1 MSIQSRKSVY
11 MQTPPRNLHCSESE
25 TELNHFEERTSI
37 SSVQVSKSTRVMKL
51 QNELQDANFEIQALK
66 DQNDHLKTMIQAQT
80 VQLEQQNNLN
90 HQLKTSQ
97 FETNLRYE
105 AETQKNMLL
114 QPQGDVKKVI
124 EANEAF
130 LKNAVR
136 KLRQFVQNEGFAVQV
151 EEIEKQLD
159 QSLAKSGEIDQQ
171 NENLTMLCKEQNLK
185 IQEMALEK
193 EQLTAQA
200 QKQATQYEQKINML
214 QNNLQNVKGFEAKA
228 NELDQQNENL
238 AQWCDNQRQAVKEL
252 TVKNEITT
260 QELQTYKIKEVEQEE
275 KVNKLKLNL
284 QLQINEVNQ
293 LTKITQNQSQKLQDI
308 QNSNNQLKSELV
320 QIKQNEIQ
328 QEQQIYDLKQTNI
341 QLNKEI
347 SSLNNKIIALTSKL
361 DSPDSPQ
368 NTSQHIETI
377 KLLRRNEA
385 FYIAEIEKVEKQ
397 LTKLSAE
404 NIKLQEE
411 FIKTRHIPSG
421 ASDELDQLIDSN
433 EQKDRYIHQ
442 QLQQIN
448 ELENV
453 IKTIKTTQNSN
464 QLNNQLNEKDFVIK
478 KQLQQINEL
487 QNIIQQKASTQNNNQ
502 VMNNNIAL
510 NNNQN
515 IQLLEK
521 ERIIQNQQTQL
532 NQLTELLNQTA
543 LKKTS
548 DVPKTNPEL
557 QMQNKQLKTHSANLE
572 KKVTE
577 LITLNQNL
585 QAILGE
591 YQMKEMHMSKSMR
604 LIENNNME
612 ASQVYVNGLLAEQK
626 NLHSLINSY
635 KEVNMQIKRE
645 NMNLQLEVEKL
656 KKCISK
662 NQTYAM
668 VFGENE
674 KKTDQTEVKETKVE
688 QKTVTNEET
697 DSLDNIVM
705 YSKKLKDAV
714 QE

>member
-25 TELNHFEERTSI
+25 TENLNYFEERTSI
-37 SSVQVSKSTRVMKL
+37 SSVPAVSKSTRVLKL

-66 DQNDHLKTMIQAQT
+66 DQNDHLKALTQAQT

-90 HQLKTSQ
+90 HQLKTNQ

-105 AETQKNMLL
+105 AETQKNALL

-124 EANEAF
+124 EANEVF

-171 NENLTMLCKEQNLK
+171 NENLTLLCKEQNLK

-193 EQLTAQA
+193 EQLTAEA
-200 QKQATQYEQKINML
+200 QKQVTQYEQKINML
-214 QNNLQNVKGFEAKA
+214 QNNLHKVKDFEAKA
-228 NELDQQNENL
+228 SELDQQNENL

-252 TVKNEITT
+252 TVKNEMTT
-260 QELQTYKIKEVEQEE
+260 QELQTYKTKEVEQEE

-308 QNSNNQLKSELV
+308 QNLNNQLKSELV
-320 QIKQNEIQ
+320 QVKQSEIM

-411 FIKTRHIPSG
+411 FIKTRHIQSG

-464 QLNNQLNEKDFVIK
+464 QIVVQNNLNNI
-478 KQLQQINEL
+478 
-487 QNIIQQKASTQNNNQ
+487 NNNS
-502 VMNNNIAL
+502 L
-510 NNNQN
+510 
-515 IQLLEK
+515 LLEK

-532 NQLTELLNQTA
+532 NQLTDLLNQTA
-543 LKKTS
+543 QKKTS
-548 DVPKTNPEL
+548 DAPKSNPEL
-557 QMQNKQLKTHSANLE
+557 QTQNKQLKQHSANLE

-585 QAILGE
+585 QAILNE

-645 NMNLQLEVEKL
+645 NMNLLLEVEKL

-668 VFGENE
+668 VFENE
-674 KKTDQTEVKETKVE
+674 KKTDKKEIKEE

-705 YSKKLKDAV
+705 YSKKLKEAV